1 MADVTP
7 SSENNAPAAADE
19 EEYFDDSSE
28 EEWAN
33 APGREGGDVK
43 PRSPPPTDRIHDEDE
58 TERELAGEAVPI
70 TFTMPDGTAVQ
81 RSYRMGHTIA
91 LIKAH
96 LEDYHGL
103 PYDRTVLTLKDMVC
117 IDPLS
122 LNDLPFVA
130 NEENIVVVTLN

>member
-1 MADVTP
+1 MGQRARSRGWRRQATK
-7 SSENNAPAAADE
+7 PASD
-19 EEYFDDSSE
+19 
-28 EEWAN
+28 
-33 APGREGGDVK
+33 G
-43 PRSPPPTDRIHDEDE
+43 IHDEDE